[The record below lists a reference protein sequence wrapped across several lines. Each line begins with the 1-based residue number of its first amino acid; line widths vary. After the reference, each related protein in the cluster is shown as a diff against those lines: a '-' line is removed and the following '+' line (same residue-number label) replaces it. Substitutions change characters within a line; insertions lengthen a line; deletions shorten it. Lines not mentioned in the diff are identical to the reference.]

1 MNTLTYNN
9 LAVTSNDYLPIFQ
22 ISYQDINAMNG
33 ILQFG
38 PAANFATEAEKTRAI
53 AQAKFMRAFLY
64 YNMVI
69 TFGNVPLST
78 SFITEPSTAAVPA
91 PKADIYNLIIKDLT
105 EASTELQV
113 LPTAPFTGK
122 PATQATALY
131 LLAKVYATRGWSD
144 VAQPND
150 FQTAASIAQNLIDNK
165 AAYGVD
171 LWEDYAD
178 AHKLGNEYGK
188 ETLFVVDYNRDPRF
202 GEFVP
207 TAAGGRI
214 NGTAYFQRPNYPTV
228 NANFPGTGG
237 AAVMTRDVANGRP
250 FIRMRPNTNYVVNVA
265 FTNRANDTR
274 FDKTFQTTWIA
285 NTANVTTPRGA
296 LTVGVDTAIWMPPF
310 EVTAARRQAFKG
322 VIFTP
327 TGANGGNAYTN
338 VFFPSMKKYDDPSRP
353 AVNDP
358 STRPFIMFRFSDVYL
373 IAAEAYHKSN
383 RNDRAADMINVV
395 RRRAAFNPTRTPAQN
410 AAAATALQVTAA
422 DITLDFILNERT
434 REFYGEHIRWWD
446 LVRTRSLVTRV
457 KAFNTEAGANI
468 QDFHMLRPIPQR
480 QIDLVTSGPA
490 YPQNPG
496 YN

>member
-1 MNTLTYNN
+1 M
-9 LAVTSNDYLPIFQ
+9 
-22 ISYQDINAMNG
+22 
-33 ILQFG
+33 
-38 PAANFATEAEKTRAI
+38 
-53 AQAKFMRAFLY
+53 
-64 YNMVI
+64 
-69 TFGNVPLST
+69 
-78 SFITEPSTAAVPA
+78 
-91 PKADIYNLIIKDLT
+91 
-105 EASTELQV
+105 
-113 LPTAPFTGK
+113 
-122 PATQATALY
+122 
-131 LLAKVYATRGWSD
+131 AKVYATRGWSD

-150 FQTAASIAQNLIDNK
+150 FQTAASIAQSLIDNR
-165 AAYGVD
+165 ATYNLD

-178 AHKLGNEYGK
+178 AHRPGNEYGK
-188 ETLFVVDYNRDPRF
+188 ETLFVVDYNIDPRF
-202 GEFVP
+202 GEFQP

-228 NANFPGTGG
+228 NANYPGTGG
-237 AAVMTRDVANGRP
+237 AAVMTRDIANGRP

-274 FDKTFQTTWIA
+274 FDKTFQTVWIA
-285 NTANVTTPRGA
+285 NTAGVTTPRGA

-338 VFFPSMKKYDDPSRP
+338 VFYPSMKKYDDPSRP

-373 IAAEAYHKSN
+373 IAAEAYHKAG

-395 RRRAAFNPTRTPAQN
+395 RRRAAFSSTRTAAQN
-410 AAAATALQVTAA
+410 AAAAAALQVSAA

-434 REFYGEHIRWWD
+434 REFYGEHLRWWD
-446 LVRTRSLVTRV
+446 LVRTRSLVNRV
-457 KAFNTEAGANI
+457 KAYNTEAAANI

-480 QIDLVTSGPA
+480 QIDLVTSGPP
-490 YPQNPG
+490 YPQNTG